1 MTMTRWIARIVSLC
15 TLVIAVGCA
24 ERAQPYG
31 RETHLQLPGSQR
43 RVWAVAPVINL
54 SGQAGVDPLLQ
65 ADILFQQLQTV
76 EGLTVIPVD
85 RVGQVYAAL
94 HIEQVQTPDQA
105 AAVIDLLGCDALVVA
120 TVTQYDPYNP
130 PKFAGAIQLFQKPG
144 NYNRPP
150 PPDPRDLVRSGAPG
164 PAESL
169 PQAPDFVQAV
179 GMYDSANG
187 SVRDALLTYANGRH
201 EPAGPMGAREYFANM
216 DRYTGFAYY
225 SLLEQLL
232 VQLRNGR

>member
-1 MTMTRWIARIVSLC
+1 
-15 TLVIAVGCA
+15 
-24 ERAQPYG
+24 
-31 RETHLQLPGSQR
+31 
-43 RVWAVAPVINL
+43 
-54 SGQAGVDPLLQ
+54 
-65 ADILFQQLQTV
+65 
-76 EGLTVIPVD
+76 
-85 RVGQVYAAL
+85 
-94 HIEQVQTPDQA
+94 
-105 AAVIDLLGCDALVVA
+105 
-120 TVTQYDPYNP
+120 
-130 PKFAGAIQLFQKPG
+130 
-144 NYNRPP
+144 
-150 PPDPRDLVRSGAPG
+150 
-164 PAESL
+164 L